1 MERERNSFVVNI
13 PISAPPRL
21 DGQIAFVTGAA
32 GGIGS
37 EIVRSFLAAGA
48 TVIATDLVEANPFAG
63 EAKVDYHRY
72 DVTSMEAT
80 ESVVAAVLAKHGRID
95 SLVLCAGAISN
106 QSLDVASDGE
116 WDRIYKIN
124 VMGVVNPLRK
134 IYPLMVEQAYGKIV
148 ALGSIAAK
156 IGGVQSGPAYVA
168 AKSAVH
174 GIMKWVAK
182 SGASKG
188 VYANIVAP
196 GPVETPMWEACTDRA
211 PPSPNGNV
219 PLGRYGQP
227 EDIAQGILFLCSP
240 QSNWITGTTLD
251 INGGMLMD

>member
-1 MERERNSFVVNI
+1 MPNI

-21 DGQIAFVTGAA
+21 DGQVALVTGAA

-37 EIVRSFLAAGA
+37 EIVRTFLAAGA
-48 TVIATDLVEANPFAG
+48 TVIATDLVADNPFAG
-63 EAKVDYHRY
+63 EQKVDYHRY
-72 DVTSMEAT
+72 DVTSDADT
-80 ESVVAAVLAKHGRID
+80 DAIVSAVLAKHGRID
-95 SLVLCAGAISN
+95 ALVLCAGAISN
-106 QSLDVASDGE
+106 LHLTDASDAE
-116 WDRIYKIN
+116 WEKMWRIN
-124 VMGVVNPLRK
+124 VIGVVNPVRRL
-134 IYPLMVEQAYGKIV
+134 YPVMVDQGYGKMV

-156 IGGVQSGPAYVA
+156 IGGVASGPAYVA

-174 GIMKWVAK
+174 GLMKWVAK
-182 SGASKG
+182 SGAAHG

-196 GPVETPMWEACTDRA
+196 GPVETPMWQTCTDGA
-211 PPSPNGNV
+211 PPSPTANSAV

-227 EDIAQGILFLCSP
+227 ADIAQGILFLCSP